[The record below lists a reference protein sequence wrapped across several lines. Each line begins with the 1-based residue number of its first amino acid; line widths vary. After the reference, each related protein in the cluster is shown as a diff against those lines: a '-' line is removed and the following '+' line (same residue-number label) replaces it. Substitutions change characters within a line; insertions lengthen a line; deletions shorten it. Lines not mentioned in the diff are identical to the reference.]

1 MPDILTSAQTQINNA
16 ATQPLLKDE
25 ALLPKTVNVPDP
37 ILEKLDL
44 PFSSHTK
51 ESSDEQKTPITPS
64 DPTKSSPIPP
74 PVKRRH
80 YKPALVALL
89 FFLLVTIPLGAYF
102 VSQQKQLT
110 DTRSKAAY
118 VTSENK
124 LYIANLDKTSF
135 SVVWKES
142 LPSKGCATAINTKT
156 KKESKQCDTSLSTMH
171 LVTLTGLDPYLTH
184 TVSAQGAQ
192 KVLLHPF
199 FGDGVITGLF
209 DETKPSS
216 RLSKGTVAT
225 QKGQPFQGG
234 FVIVTPVLTNRF
246 YFPVADETDP
256 KGQYQIDL
264 SLITAQNPGPF
275 DAYLVE
281 VVDRMGKTLVEE
293 KIQVGSISASLI
305 PTITVNTQ

>member
-1 MPDILTSAQTQINNA
+1 MPDILTSAQ
-16 ATQPLLKDE
+16 KDPKF
-25 ALLPKTVNVPDP
+25 LPPHEEVPDIP
-37 ILEKLDL
+37 NL
-44 PFSSHTK
+44 PFRHGGTAPSPSLQ
-51 ESSDEQKTPITPS
+51 DEPA
-64 DPTKSSPIPP
+64 PP
-74 PVKRRH
+74 PIDPPTHRH
-80 YKPALVALL
+80 HSRHIGVLTVVFLL
-89 FFLLVTIPLGAYF
+89 FITLPLTAYF
-102 VSQQKQLT
+102 VSQQRQLT

-216 RLSKGTVAT
+216 RLSKGTVTT

-293 KIQVGSISASLI
+293 KVQVGSISASLI

>member
-1 MPDILTSAQTQINNA
+1 MPDILSSAKV
-16 ATQPLLKDE
+16 PK
-25 ALLPKTVNVPDP
+25 LLPVHEETSDIP
-37 ILEKLDL
+37 DL
-44 PFSSHTK
+44 PFRHGGTA
-51 ESSDEQKTPITPS
+51 PS
-64 DPTKSSPIPP
+64 ASIPTEPLPP
-74 PVKRRH
+74 PIVHRPSRRIGM
-80 YKPALVALL
+80 LTSVLL
-89 FFLLVTIPLGAYF
+89 LLVTLPLSVYF
-102 VSQQKQLT
+102 VSQQRQLA
-110 DTRSKAAY
+110 DSRSKAAY

-142 LPSKGCATAINTKT
+142 LPSKGCAMAINATT
-156 KKESKQCDTSLSTMH
+156 KKEIKKCDTSLSNMH
-171 LVTLTGLDPYLTH
+171 LVTLTGLDPYLSH

-216 RLSKGTVAT
+216 RLSKGTVT
-225 QKGQPFQGG
+225 TKKGQPFQGG
-234 FVIVTPVLTNRF
+234 FVIVTPILTDRF

-256 KGQYQIDL
+256 KGEYTVDF
-264 SLITAQNPGPF
+264 SLIAAQNPGPF
-275 DAYLVE
+275 DAYLIE

-293 KIQVGSISASLI
+293 KVQVGSISASLI